1 MRLDDAL
8 EICREMDGVRPKPD
22 ACTMA
27 SLLLPA
33 VTNTLPENVLYVK
46 EMFVNLEKK
55 SLVSWN
61 IYIYKWRNV
70 KWNPMQSLVLVF
82 FKHVGIHEYVERK
95 KLCPN
100 LLTENSLI
108 DMYAGCGS
116 LEDAKRV
123 FDRMK
128 FRNVASWT
136 SLISAYGMTGQ
147 GYNAV
152 AFFTEM
158 QNSGQD
164 SDSIAFV
171 ATLSACSHS

>member
-61 IYIYKWRNV
+61 VMISVYMKNSMPGKSVDLYLQMEKCEMEPDAITCA
-70 KWNPMQSLVLVF
+70 SVLQ
-82 FKHVGIHEYVERK
+82 
-95 KLCPN
+95 
-100 LLTENSLI
+100 
-108 DMYAGCGS
+108 ACG
-116 LEDAKRV
+116 
-123 FDRMK
+123 
-128 FRNVASWT
+128 
-136 SLISAYGMTGQ
+136 
-147 GYNAV
+147 
-152 AFFTEM
+152 
-158 QNSGQD
+158 D
-164 SDSIAFV
+164 S
-171 ATLSACSHS
+171 